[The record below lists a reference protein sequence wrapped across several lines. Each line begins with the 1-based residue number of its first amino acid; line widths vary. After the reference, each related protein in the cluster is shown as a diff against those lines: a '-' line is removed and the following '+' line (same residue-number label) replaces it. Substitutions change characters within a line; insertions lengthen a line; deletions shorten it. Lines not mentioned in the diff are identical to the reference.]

1 MPTHMLRVMCAAM
14 AALCASSPVPAQP
27 PAYPARPIHLVVF
40 VAPGGSADAVARLL
54 SEGLGKRLGQPA
66 LVENKGGAGGN
77 LASAYVARAQPDG
90 YTLLLTANNHT
101 VNPALFAHAGYGVQD
116 FAAIAPLMEGPS
128 VIAVPA
134 NSRFKTLADLF
145 REARA
150 APGSIAYGSA
160 GAGTPSNIAGELLQ
174 KAAGI
179 RLNHIAYRGSG
190 PSITDAVSGQI
201 PVVIASLVAAMPQ
214 VESGALRALAVT
226 SKARWPS
233 APDVPAAAEYGIP
246 AYEHMTWLGLFAPK
260 ATPQATLDRLNTE
273 VQAVMRQPEVRE
285 RVAKLGGT
293 VAFADRRAYAATIEE
308 DSSTSARLVRE
319 LHLKP
324 D

>member
-14 AALCASSPVPAQP
+14 AALCASSPVPAQS

-54 SEGLGKRLGQPA
+54 SEGLGKRLGQPV

-77 LASAYVARAQPDG
+77 LASAYVARARPDG

-101 VNPALFAHAGYGVQD
+101 VNPALFAHAGYDVRD
-116 FAAIAPLMEGPS
+116 FAAVAPLMEGPS

-145 REARA
+145 REARV

-160 GAGTPSNIAGELLQ
+160 GVGSPSNIAGELLQ

-190 PSITDAVSGQI
+190 PSISDAVSGQI

-214 VESGALRALAVT
+214 VEAGALRALAVT
-226 SKARWPS
+226 SKVRWPS
-233 APDVPAAAEYGIP
+233 ALDVPAAAEYGIP

-260 ATPQATLDRLNTE
+260 ATPQATLDRLNAE
-273 VQAVMRQPEVRE
+273 VQAVLHQQHVQE
-285 RVAKLGGT
+285 RVAKLGGR
-293 VAFADRRAYAATIEE
+293 VAFAERQAYVAAIEE
-308 DSSTSARLVRE
+308 DTASAVRLVRE
-319 LHLKP
+319 LNLKA

>member
-1 MPTHMLRVMCAAM
+1 MPTRMPRVACAA
-14 AALCASSPVPAQP
+14 AVALCASSPVPAQST
-27 PAYPARPIHLVVF
+27 AYPNRPIHLVVF

-54 SEGLGKRLGQPA
+54 GEGLGKRLGQPT
-66 LVENKGGAGGN
+66 LVENRGGAGGN

-101 VNPALFAHAGYGVQD
+101 VNPALFAHAGYGVKD
-116 FAAIAPLMEGPS
+116 FAAIAPLLEGPS

-160 GAGTPSNIAGELLQ
+160 GVGTPSHIAGELLQ

-214 VESGALRALAVT
+214 VETGALRALAVT
-226 SKARWPS
+226 SKTRWPS
-233 APDVPAAAEYGIP
+233 APGVPAAAEYGIP

-260 ATPQATLDRLNTE
+260 ATPQATLDRLHTE
-273 VQAVMRQPEVRE
+273 VQAVMRQPQVQE

-293 VAFADRRAYAATIEE
+293 VAFAERRAYVAAIDE
-308 DSSTSARLVRE
+308 DGAASARLVRE
-319 LHLKP
+319 LNLKA